1 MSEDK
6 VNQDDIKAEDT
17 KQENNDSTE
26 EINESSKVEKKP
38 DKKALEKERK
48 DIITK
53 MLRIQKEFMELE
65 REKGVTEKDIHH
77 NPQGIVK
84 EYKEEHEKL
93 ANRLVDI
100 AHALKGSIRT

>member
-1 MSEDK
+1 MSED
-6 VNQDDIKAEDT
+6 NT
-17 KQENNDSTE
+17 KQDEAKTDSASPKETK
-26 EINESSKVEKKP
+26 ESPNAEVNKTP

-48 DIITK
+48 EIITK
-53 MLRIQKEFMELE
+53 MLRIQKEFMQLE

>member
-1 MSEDK
+1 MSEEK
-6 VNQDDIKAEDT
+6 VNQDDIKTEEAE
-17 KQENNDSTE
+17 QENNETPE
-26 EINESSKVEKKP
+26 VEKKP

-48 DIITK
+48 EIITK

-65 REKGVTEKDIHH
+65 RKTGVTEKDIHH

>member
-6 VNQDDIKAEDT
+6 DQEKKAAEDKADVEIT
-17 KQENNDSTE
+17 EDSKE
-26 EINESSKVEKKP
+26 EPKETKP

-48 DIITK
+48 EIIQK

-65 REKGVTEKDIHH
+65 RSKGVTEKDIHH

>member
-1 MSEDK
+1 MSED
-6 VNQDDIKAEDT
+6 NT
-17 KQENNDSTE
+17 KQDEVKTDSASPE
-26 EINESSKVEKKP
+26 ETKESPNAEVNKTP

-48 DIITK
+48 EIITK
-53 MLRIQKEFMELE
+53 MLRIQKEFMQLE